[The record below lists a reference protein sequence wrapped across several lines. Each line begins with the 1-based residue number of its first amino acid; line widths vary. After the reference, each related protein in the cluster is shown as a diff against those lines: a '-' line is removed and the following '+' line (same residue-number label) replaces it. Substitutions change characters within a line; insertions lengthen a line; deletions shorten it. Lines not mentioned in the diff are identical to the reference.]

1 MSSTESVPIYSQNG
15 FRDPRRSHMYDGVK
29 KELRKEK
36 NCFCMVLCVMQME
49 ILGVYCEGEKKKT
62 LSLYYY
68 SVECVN
74 GVKNGSMH
82 ECECGMILL
91 GFPPILSFYPA
102 CAKSNRAHH

>member
-1 MSSTESVPIYSQNG
+1 
-15 FRDPRRSHMYDGVK
+15 MYDGVK

-49 ILGVYCEGEKKKT
+49 ILGVYCEGGKKKT

-102 CAKSNRAHH
+102 RAKSNRAHH